1 MRSAPS
7 PPGSKNQVT
16 DLYLLPFYS
25 RQSEYEYCWSGF
37 MLTSRRYMNCWVT
50 TRRRRMQR
58 NRLLKF
64 LLVVLALIAFLH
76 FIVLPAASGGYND
89 ECFIPDEKRRIL
101 RTMVQ
106 NISKVFDK
114 YDVQYWLDYGV
125 FFLHK

>member
-1 MRSAPS
+1 MLERIYVDWQKVY
-7 PPGSKNQVT
+7 G
-16 DLYLLPFYS
+16 LLDD
-25 RQSEYEYCWSGF
+25 
-37 MLTSRRYMNCWVT
+37 NK
-50 TRRRRMQR
+50 RRMQR

-64 LLVVLALIAFLH
+64 LLVVLALTAFLH

-114 YDVQYWLDYGV
+114 YDVQYWLDYGE
-125 FFLHK
+125 FILHK